1 MDGTPIHLHE
11 AIMAKK
17 PKKRN
22 KRYNPNKRSKFKL
35 VYMTDTEFQEANRLY
50 HLQREAYLNEHG
62 PEVLTAADD
71 VPKEQFTD
79 IQLFLS
85 KGIQQ

>member
-1 MDGTPIHLHE
+1 
-11 AIMAKK
+11 MAKK

-50 HLQREAYLNEHG
+50 HLQREAYLNEHA

>member
-1 MDGTPIHLHE
+1 RTIHLHE

-85 KGIQQ
+85 KGI

>member
-1 MDGTPIHLHE
+1 MDTPIHLHE

-22 KRYNPNKRSKFKL
+22 KRYNPNKRSKFTL
-35 VYMTDTEFQEANRLY
+35 VYMTDTEFQEANRR
-50 HLQREAYLNEHG
+50 HRCQREACLNEHG
-62 PEVLTAADD
+62 HKVLTAADD
-71 VPKEQFTD
+71 VPEEQFTD

-85 KGIQQ
+85 KGIQ

>member
-1 MDGTPIHLHE
+1 
-11 AIMAKK
+11 MAKK

>member
-1 MDGTPIHLHE
+1 MDTPIHLHE

-22 KRYNPNKRSKFKL
+22 KRYNPNKRSKFTL

-50 HLQREAYLNEHG
+50 HCQREAYLNEHG
-62 PEVLTAADD
+62 PKVLTAADD
-71 VPKEQFTD
+71 IPEEQFTD

-85 KGIQQ
+85 KGIQ

>member
-1 MDGTPIHLHE
+1 
-11 AIMAKK
+11 MAKK

-50 HLQREAYLNEHG
+50 NLQREAYLNEHG

-71 VPKEQFTD
+71 VPEEQFTD

>member
-1 MDGTPIHLHE
+1 
-11 AIMAKK
+11 MAKK

-22 KRYNPNKRSKFKL
+22 KKYNPNKRSKFKL
-35 VYMTDTEFQEANRLY
+35 VYMTDSEFQEANRLY
-50 HLQREAYLNEHG
+50 HLQQEAYLSEHD
-62 PEVLTAADD
+62 PKVLTAADD
-71 VPKEQFTD
+71 VPEDQFTD

>member
-1 MDGTPIHLHE
+1 MGVPIHLHE

-22 KRYNPNKRSKFKL
+22 KRYNPNKRSKFTL
-35 VYMTDTEFQEANRLY
+35 VYMTDTEFQEANQRHRCL
-50 HLQREAYLNEHG
+50 REAYLNEHA
-62 PEVLTAADD
+62 PKVLTAADD
-71 VPKEQFTD
+71 VPEEQFTD

-85 KGIQQ
+85 KGIQ

>member
-1 MDGTPIHLHE
+1 MVHPSTFE

-22 KRYNPNKRSKFKL
+22 KRYNPNKRSKYKL
-35 VYMTDTEFQEANRLY
+35 VYMTDTEFQEANRHH
-50 HLQREAYLNEHG
+50 HLQREAYLNEYD
-62 PEVLTAADD
+62 PKVLTAADE
-71 VPKEQFTD
+71 VPEDQLTD

>member
-1 MDGTPIHLHE
+1 MGVPIHLHE

-22 KRYNPNKRSKFKL
+22 KRYNPNKRSKFTL
-35 VYMTDTEFQEANRLY
+35 VYMTDTEFQEANRHHRCL
-50 HLQREAYLNEHG
+50 REAYLNEHG
-62 PEVLTAADD
+62 SKVLTAADD
-71 VPKEQFTD
+71 VPEEQFTD

-85 KGIQQ
+85 KGIQ

>member
-1 MDGTPIHLHE
+1 MDTPIHLHE

-22 KRYNPNKRSKFKL
+22 KRYNPNKRSKFTL
-35 VYMTDTEFQEANRLY
+35 VYMTDTEFQEANRR
-50 HLQREAYLNEHG
+50 HRCQREAYLNEHSHK
-62 PEVLTAADD
+62 VLTAADD
-71 VPKEQFTD
+71 VPEEQFTD

-85 KGIQQ
+85 KGIQ

>member
-1 MDGTPIHLHE
+1 MGIPIHLHE

-22 KRYNPNKRSKFKL
+22 KRYNPNKRSKFTL
-35 VYMTDTEFQEANRLY
+35 VYMTDTEFQEANRRHRCL
-50 HLQREAYLNEHG
+50 REAYLNEHG
-62 PEVLTAADD
+62 SKVLTAADD
-71 VPKEQFTD
+71 IPEEQFTD

-85 KGIQQ
+85 KGIQ

>member
-1 MDGTPIHLHE
+1 MGTPIHLHE

-22 KRYNPNKRSKFKL
+22 KRYNPNKRSKFTL
-35 VYMTDTEFQEANRLY
+35 VYMTDTEFQEANRRHRCL
-50 HLQREAYLNEHG
+50 REAYLNEHG
-62 PEVLTAADD
+62 HKVLTAADD
-71 VPKEQFTD
+71 VPEEQFTD

-85 KGIQQ
+85 KGIQ

>member
-1 MDGTPIHLHE
+1 MDTPIHLHE

-22 KRYNPNKRSKFKL
+22 KRYNPNKRSKFTL
-35 VYMTDTEFQEANRLY
+35 VYMTDTEFQEANRRHRCL
-50 HLQREAYLNEHG
+50 REAYLNEHG
-62 PEVLTAADD
+62 SKVLTAADD
-71 VPKEQFTD
+71 VPEEQFTD

-85 KGIQQ
+85 KGIQ

>member
-1 MDGTPIHLHE
+1 MGTPIRLHE

-22 KRYNPNKRSKFKL
+22 KRYNPNKRSKFTL
-35 VYMTDTEFQEANRLY
+35 VYMTDTEFQEANRRHRCL
-50 HLQREAYLNEHG
+50 REAYLNEHG
-62 PEVLTAADD
+62 HKVLTAADD
-71 VPKEQFTD
+71 VPEEQFTD

-85 KGIQQ
+85 KGIQ

>member
-1 MDGTPIHLHE
+1 
-11 AIMAKK
+11 MAKK

-62 PEVLTAADD
+62 SEVLTAADD
-71 VPKEQFTD
+71 VSEEQFTD

>member
-1 MDGTPIHLHE
+1 MDTPIHLHE

-22 KRYNPNKRSKFKL
+22 KRYNPNKRSKFTL
-35 VYMTDTEFQEANRLY
+35 VYMTDTEFQEANRRHRCL
-50 HLQREAYLNEHG
+50 REAYLNEHSHK
-62 PEVLTAADD
+62 VLTAADD
-71 VPKEQFTD
+71 VPEEQFTD

-85 KGIQQ
+85 KGIQ

>member
-1 MDGTPIHLHE
+1 MDTPIHLHE

-22 KRYNPNKRSKFKL
+22 KRYNPNKRSKFTL
-35 VYMTDTEFQEANRLY
+35 VYMTDTEFQEANRRHRCL
-50 HLQREAYLNEHG
+50 REAYLNEHG
-62 PEVLTAADD
+62 SKVLTAADD
-71 VPKEQFTD
+71 VPEEQFID

-85 KGIQQ
+85 KGIQ

>member
-1 MDGTPIHLHE
+1 MDTPIHLHE

-22 KRYNPNKRSKFKL
+22 KRYNPNKRSKFTL
-35 VYMTDTEFQEANRLY
+35 VYMTDAEFQEANRRHHCL
-50 HLQREAYLNEHG
+50 REAYLNEHG
-62 PEVLTAADD
+62 PKVLTAADD
-71 VPKEQFTD
+71 IPEEQFTD

-85 KGIQQ
+85 KGIQ

>member
-1 MDGTPIHLHE
+1 MGMPIHLHE

-22 KRYNPNKRSKFKL
+22 KRYNPNKRSKFTL
-35 VYMTDTEFQEANRLY
+35 VYMTDTEFQEANRRHRCL
-50 HLQREAYLNEHG
+50 REAYLNEHG
-62 PEVLTAADD
+62 SKVLTAADD
-71 VPKEQFTD
+71 IPEEQFTD

-85 KGIQQ
+85 KGIQ